1 LEFLQL
7 GSFYAGTSPVWFQPP
22 GALSPVHASSLLDWN
37 MPMAN
42 SLRHLRKQDPRGAVS
57 RIVAIASAIL
67 PSALLPSALLPSV
80 LLASVPSP
88 GAAFEV
94 GTASYYGR
102 GHAGRRT
109 ASGTRFDPAAMTA
122 AHRKLPFGS
131 RVRVTNLRNGRAVV
145 VLISDRGPYTR
156 NRLID
161 LSYGAAHR
169 LDFVRDGTARVRLD
183 TASR

>member
-1 LEFLQL
+1 
-7 GSFYAGTSPVWFQPP
+7 
-22 GALSPVHASSLLDWN
+22 
-37 MPMAN
+37 MAN
-42 SLRHLRKQDPRGAVS
+42 SQRCPRMRDPKRNSSPLARS
-57 RIVAIASAIL
+57 RAIASAFIA
-67 PSALLPSALLPSV
+67 SALTSSVLIASV

-88 GAAFEV
+88 GAASEV

-109 ASGTRFDPAAMTA
+109 ASGTRFDPRAMTA

-131 RVRVTNLRNGRAVV
+131 RVRVTNLRNGRTVV

-161 LSYGAAHR
+161 LSHGAARR
-169 LDFVRDGTARVRLD
+169 LDFVRDGTTRVRLD
-183 TASR
+183 TPLR